1 MKAMIRSNTLSLLY
15 GIAGIMVLLSGCL
28 NNTVEQPPSDP
39 IHSTSSSRSS
49 HQINMTFGM
58 IYPMTYPAY
67 EMITHDASS
76 MAEQYNIKLVV
87 NAPDEPSTEQQ
98 IRIMEAM
105 IKQHVD
111 AIAISPVNSTALT
124 PIINQAVAAGIPVVT
139 FESDAP
145 QSERSAYVGADNYET
160 GQLLAKTISE
170 LLGHKGMIFVENGIE
185 ETLSMEQRLQ
195 GFLDYLHHESS
206 IVVLDVRHNQG
217 NENKAME
224 DIESM
229 IEAHPH
235 FDAMVG
241 LDFVSASAST
251 LIWKAKGLNRN
262 VVSTGVTTA
271 SNEALVNGQI
281 TAVISQHEDQW
292 GTIIMDTLLKTTQGK
307 QVERLINTEIYKLTQ
322 ETVKE

>member
-1 MKAMIRSNTLSLLY
+1 MKSMIKISTLSLLY
-15 GIAGIMVLLSGCL
+15 MATTFMFLLNGCA
-28 NNTVEQPPSDP
+28 NTKVEPSQSDAIP
-39 IHSTSSSRSS
+39 SMTVSKNSLPK
-49 HQINMTFGM
+49 NLTFGM

-67 EMITHDASS
+67 EMITQDASS
-76 MAEQYNIKLVV
+76 LADKYNIKLVV

-98 IRIMEAM
+98 IRIMESM

-111 AIAISPVNSTALT
+111 AIAISPVDSAALT
-124 PIINQAVAAGIPVVT
+124 PIINQAVTAGIPVVT

-145 QSERSAYVGADNYET
+145 QSLRTAYVGADNYET
-160 GQLLAKTISE
+160 GQQAARTISN
-170 LLGHKGMIFVENGIE
+170 LLDHKGMIFVENGIE
-185 ETLSMEQRLQ
+185 DMLSMKQRLQ

-217 NENKAME
+217 SESIATE
-224 DIESM
+224 HIESM

-271 SNEALVNGQI
+271 SNEALINGQI
-281 TAVISQHEDQW
+281 TAVISQNEDRW
-292 GTIIMDTLLKTTQGK
+292 GAFIMDTLLKASQDK
-307 QVERLINTEIYKLTQ
+307 QVDHWIDTETLKLTQ
-322 ETVKE
+322 ETVNK

>member
-1 MKAMIRSNTLSLLY
+1 MKTMSKTCTLSLLF
-15 GIAGIMVLLSGCL
+15 IIVSFMFLLSGCI
-28 NNTVEQPPSDP
+28 NNKVEQPQSNSIQSMPVSKD
-39 IHSTSSSRSS
+39 SL
-49 HQINMTFGM
+49 QKNLTFGM

-67 EMITHDASS
+67 EMITQDASS
-76 MAEQYNIKLVV
+76 LADKYSIKLVV

-111 AIAISPVNSTALT
+111 AIAISPVDSAALT

-145 QSERSAYVGADNYET
+145 QSERTAYIGADNYET
-160 GQLLAKTISE
+160 GRQVAETISD
-170 LLGHKGMIFVENGIE
+170 LLDHKGMIFVENGIE
-185 ETLSMEQRLQ
+185 EMLSTQQRLQ

-206 IVVLDVRHNQG
+206 IVVLNVRHNQG
-217 NENKAME
+217 NENMAME

-271 SNEALVNGQI
+271 SNEALINGQI
-281 TAVISQHEDQW
+281 TAVISQNEDRW
-292 GTIIMDTLLKTTQGK
+292 GAFIIDTLLTASQGK
-307 QVERLINTEIYKLTQ
+307 QVERLINTEIKKLT
-322 ETVKE
+322 